1 MVLKAYICYM
11 KKILLILLTLISI
24 VSYSQDLG
32 KIQRH
37 LLNLVNEERGNRGL
51 STFVTDTLINDGAKI
66 QANYLSKIRS
76 YKQVSHTNPNLKYKT
91 PSDRIKITS
100 DSKYNISS
108 ENVTIFTYDS
118 SKTDLEI
125 ATQAHNNF
133 MNSKYHKMNVLTEN
147 GDYFNSGTIL
157 PRYYGHYVVYNKRL
171 NAIIVVQMFPR
182 PNYN

>member
-1 MVLKAYICYM
+1 M

-24 VSYSQDLG
+24 VSHSQDLG

-91 PSDRIKITS
+91 PSDRIKISS

>member
-1 MVLKAYICYM
+1 M

-66 QANYLSKIRS
+66 QANYLSTIRS

>member
-1 MVLKAYICYM
+1 M

-24 VSYSQDLG
+24 VSHSQDLG

-66 QANYLSKIRS
+66 QANYLSTIRS

>member
-32 KIQRH
+32 EIQRH
-37 LLNLVNEERGNRGL
+37 LLNLVNEERSNRGL
-51 STFVTDTLINDGAKI
+51 STFVTDTLINNAAKI
-66 QANYLSKIRS
+66 HADYLSTIRS
-76 YKQVSHTNPNLKYKT
+76 YKQVSHTNPNLKYKY

-100 DSKYNISS
+100 NSKYTNSS
-108 ENVTIFTYDS
+108 ENVTAFTYDL

-133 MNSKYHKMNVLTEN
+133 MNSKYHKMNVLTEY
-147 GDYFNSGTIL
+147 GDYLNEGYIL
-157 PRYYGHYVVYNKRL
+157 PSHYGHHVVYNKKL
-171 NAIIVVQMFPR
+171 NAIIVVQMFP
-182 PNYN
+182 

>member
-24 VSYSQDLG
+24 VSHSQDLG

-66 QANYLSKIRS
+66 QANYLSTIRS

-133 MNSKYHKMNVLTEN
+133 MNSKYHKMNILTE
-147 GDYFNSGTIL
+147 
-157 PRYYGHYVVYNKRL
+157 KW
-171 NAIIVVQMFPR
+171 
-182 PNYN
+182 

>member
-24 VSYSQDLG
+24 VSHSQDLG

>member
-1 MVLKAYICYM
+1 M

-32 KIQRH
+32 EIQRH
-37 LLNLVNEERGNRGL
+37 LLNLVNEERSNRGL
-51 STFVTDTLINDGAKI
+51 STFVTDTLINNGAKI
-66 QANYLSKIRS
+66 QANYLSTIRS

>member
-1 MVLKAYICYM
+1 M

-32 KIQRH
+32 EIQRH
-37 LLNLVNEERGNRGL
+37 LLNLVNEERSNRGL
-51 STFVTDTLINDGAKI
+51 STFVTDTLINNGAKI
-66 QANYLSKIRS
+66 QANYLSAIRS

-118 SKTDLEI
+118 SKT
-125 ATQAHNNF
+125 
-133 MNSKYHKMNVLTEN
+133 SVLA
-147 GDYFNSGTIL
+147 GIS
-157 PRYYGHYVVYNKRL
+157 
-171 NAIIVVQMFPR
+171 Q
-182 PNYN
+182 

>member
-66 QANYLSKIRS
+66 QANYLSTIRS

-133 MNSKYHKMNVLTEN
+133 MNSKYHKMNILTEN